1 MTLQF
6 ADMTSSSN
14 LFDVVLFLLS
24 SVVTGSNFMAIS
36 SLVLEL
42 RQFSFIRVDKKSGN
56 RKYSLWVLPNI
67 WRLGQ
72 VKDTKFGKSVSNK
85 MLLNTAE
92 CQGYSF
98 YRFWII
104 KGPST
109 QIRVK
114 RRPLINI
121 VRGLCVY
128 EVITRKGTL
137 KLSKRSHEV
146 ASLKSLTLLSE
157 FELLHSFFCKDFTK
171 V

>member
-1 MTLQF
+1 
-6 ADMTSSSN
+6 
-14 LFDVVLFLLS
+14 
-24 SVVTGSNFMAIS
+24 MAINWKNYND
-36 SLVLEL
+36 VTIF
-42 RQFSFIRVDKKSGN
+42 RYDVIVKFIWRCFVKSGN

-85 MLLNTAE
+85 MLLNTAK

-98 YRFWII
+98 YRFWVI
-104 KGPST
+104 KGSST

-114 RRPLINI
+114 RSPLINI

-128 EVITRKGTL
+128 EVTTRKGTL